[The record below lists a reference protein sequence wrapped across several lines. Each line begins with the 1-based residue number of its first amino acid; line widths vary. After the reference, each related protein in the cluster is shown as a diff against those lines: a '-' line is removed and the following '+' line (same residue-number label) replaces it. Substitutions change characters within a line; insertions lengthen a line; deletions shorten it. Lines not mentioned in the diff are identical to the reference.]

1 SPERS
6 VRLRVSGEVAPSA
19 PPARRAVGGLSH
31 SGSTAFCARLVAA
44 AHERWPRD
52 GGRGG
57 AAPDVDG
64 HPGALLDIRPEK
76 GKRDAAFEHGR
87 EVSARDLPHGFISR
101 LHRVA
106 GTGDLPAREHEPA
119 QSTADTALAYGEER
133 RATTE
138 VALVETHDPREAR
151 LQRRDAR
158 PEFVAVQ
165 RQPCFEAEGVARAE
179 PGGADPGIEEKPPNG
194 RRD

>member
-1 SPERS
+1 
-6 VRLRVSGEVAPSA
+6 
-19 PPARRAVGGLSH
+19 
-31 SGSTAFCARLVAA
+31 
-44 AHERWPRD
+44 
-52 GGRGG
+52 
-57 AAPDVDG
+57 
-64 HPGALLDIRPEK
+64 GALLDIRPEK

-106 GTGDLPAREHEPA
+106 GTGDLPAVEHEPA
-119 QSTADTALAYGEER
+119 QSTADTALAFGEER

-194 RRD
+194 RRDRGRDVELDAVLTGVPGSGDPARFAGGRDRPGGEPGRVPPRGAQAG